1 MPDSLSKSGILTR
14 EPPTFRAPA
23 VLDRSH
29 AHHNATV
36 FPITASNVIKIS
48 ADGVRLLI
56 SRQPAGRGNPG
67 ASFCC
72 EPLAVNDGGI
82 RHPDPVR
89 LSCVELL
96 LRMIRAMTEG
106 RL

>member
-29 AHHNATV
+29 THHNATV
-36 FPITASNVIKIS
+36 FPIT
-48 ADGVRLLI
+48 
-56 SRQPAGRGNPG
+56 

-96 LRMIRAMTEG
+96 LRMILGNDQRAAIAVPGTAVIPVFK
-106 RL
+106 RNAPRRA

>member
-1 MPDSLSKSGILTR
+1 MPDSLNKSGILTR

-29 AHHNATV
+29 THHNATV

-48 ADGVRLLI
+48 ADGVLLLI
-56 SRQPAGRGNPG
+56 SRQLAGRDNSG
-67 ASFCC
+67 ASFCG

-106 RL
+106 QP